1 MQAKALGGQ
10 VEPQALA
17 GGYESGSPM
26 SQGFVRDDSGAWR
39 REEDVVI
46 AAAASQQS
54 APGRID
60 AELLSSV
67 LHGARALR
75 PLAVPLDGDAALAA
89 LLLKRAVPSDAV
101 VQLLGGCADADAVQ
115 RMLTSLR
122 DRPMELQSQPSSAVA
137 CTPGLFS
144 SSTSGGLLLQPSS
157 YQIPT
162 AAAPPQHRSAQ
173 GIAGSP
179 SSEPAGA
186 HTEAF
191 PAIAAGAAPQSALP
205 SSSRKASL
213 LAASTDNLT
222 TSSIPTAAAPP
233 QHRSAQGIAGSPS
246 SEPTG
251 SHAEAFP
258 AISAGAAPQSALP
271 SSSRKASLLT
281 PSPELATMAT
291 ALQKQGAH
299 MARMQELMAV
309 QQQQILQQH
318 DQSMPTASTIAAAV
332 AAAVQ
337 EAMQSSPQNPAAAGE
352 AQVAVVRALQSA
364 TDGFG
369 MPSLPAEHASR
380 SLTRIEIEGGRF
392 VEQAEII
399 QLACDLGIIGVE
411 TVPGCFSDPH
421 PKSDEHEYIRPNT
434 CNWFALL
441 FQFCKGARVSRM
453 NRVPVLVPVS
463 DERLLS
469 HVNFPATTQGGVEY
483 AMRRGLLQADV
494 GSLIFYHTLVKQ
506 SLANAYRE
514 TFLALLRVYGRVPAL
529 RVACRMLVKLEGTLS
544 GADSIAAAYREADKV
559 FIPLDASL
567 PVSEWRAL
575 EWKPGCTAI
584 AFYDIVYASA
594 IPLFNA
600 ESLQTEADSQYVAQV
615 RRAFRVAAAASEA
628 SARAGYAYTAA
639 VDHVGAVIDR
649 FINQRHRISLHD
661 LIDRMRIDTIAR
673 EPLPPFTLPHH
684 RQSDTIGMDIRRTDD
699 GNGDGERDESD
710 DTSHTAARTEVLHQD
725 GPARKGLD
733 ASSAQTRVREIA
745 NAATNAVWCHLCHDT
760 GYCLKCENE
769 AYDESGYGQCL

>member
-157 YQIPT
+157 YQ
-162 AAAPPQHRSAQ
+162 
-173 GIAGSP
+173 
-179 SSEPAGA
+179 
-186 HTEAF
+186 
-191 PAIAAGAAPQSALP
+191 
-205 SSSRKASL
+205 
-213 LAASTDNLT
+213 
-222 TSSIPTAAAPP
+222 IPTAAAPP